1 MGIGEK
7 IYCDISYACDIL
19 DCCCVCDVLLYCV
32 LFYCLLCCVVLC
44 YQHLPSSAL
53 PSLPSPPLP
62 SPPQA
67 AFLLPVL
74 TAMIRDNL
82 ASSGQGD
89 VQSPAALVIAPTREL
104 VLQIYHEARK
114 FAYSTIL
121 RPVVVYGGTSVGH
134 QLSTLERGCHILVG
148 TPGRLKDFINRGKVD
163 LSQIKFLILD
173 EADRMLD
180 MGFEPEVR
188 DIVEKHGMTAKAERQ
203 TLMFSATFPEEI
215 QRLAGDFLN
224 DYLFITVGRVG
235 GATSDITQ
243 SVLEVS
249 EYDKREKLSEILN
262 GTGKAGQE

>member
-1 MGIGEK
+1 
-7 IYCDISYACDIL
+7 
-19 DCCCVCDVLLYCV
+19 
-32 LFYCLLCCVVLC
+32 
-44 YQHLPSSAL
+44 
-53 PSLPSPPLP
+53 
-62 SPPQA
+62 
-67 AFLLPVL
+67 
-74 TAMIRDNL
+74 MIRDNL
-82 ASSGQGD
+82 TGSGQGD
-89 VQSPAALVIAPTREL
+89 VQSPAALVVAPTREL

-134 QLSTLERGCHILVG
+134 QLSSLERGCHILVG

-188 DIVEKHGMTAKAERQ
+188 NIVEQHGMTAKTERQ

-249 EYDKREKLSEILN
+249 EFDKREKLSDILN
-262 GTGKAGQE
+262 GTGKAGGWSGFLYSIVQGGTLSYFGELGMN

>member
-1 MGIGEK
+1 MHVTCLIVVVFVM
-7 IYCDISYACDIL
+7 
-19 DCCCVCDVLLYCV
+19 CCYIVY
-32 LFYCLLCCVVLC
+32 CVVLYC
-44 YQHLPSSAL
+44 ATSTSPPLLSPTLPS
-53 PSLPSPPLP
+53 PSLPL
-62 SPPQA
+62 QA

-262 GTGKAGQE
+262 GTGKAGQEWLPLFHLCRVL